1 MKRILFFLL
10 ALVAYGNTLW
20 ALDTITAFDLEDV
33 EIRSGSSAWTPVT
46 VKIVDDGPEN
56 IIGFEF
62 DIYLPQGIEVESDKD
77 GIIYDMS
84 SNQPA
89 DWQGKPLGKSIINV
103 DDGLCLRFVG
113 TNMSNKEL
121 NRGDVF
127 TFYIK
132 ASDTFQTSGEALV
145 SGANNNQSNIVISTK
160 LDDGTQTKV
169 EQAPFGFSINVV
181 ENKIVFE
188 DTKTYED
195 FDLIEDT
202 NVQVIRAVKA
212 DTWNTICLPFDMSEG
227 QIVDVFGEGAKVADF
242 NGCEIEYTETDKVS
256 GIKVSFAIVNK
267 IEAHHPYLLRVVDGD
282 FAKTATD
289 GFTVEGVN
297 VESIPSLGA
306 QVDFGT
312 NLGSERQPNWVYDS
326 FIGTYQP
333 ITNLGSDRPVVFLSD
348 NKFWYATPQGTASL
362 KGFRGY
368 FDFYSL
374 EWYLEDNGLLGAS
387 SNISLFVDGEEVTS
401 VEGITTNS
409 LPTEGVYDLQ
419 GRKVEIGDSSI
430 NSLQKGIY
438 IVNGKKV
445 TIK

>member
-132 ASDTFQTSGEALV
+132 ASDTFQTSGKVLV
-145 SGANNNQSNIVISTK
+145 SGTASNASNIVISTK
-160 LDDGTQTKV
+160 LGEGTQTKV
-169 EQAPFGFSINVV
+169 EQAPFQFSINVV

-188 DTKTYED
+188 DTKSYED
-195 FDLIEDT
+195 FKPIEDT
-202 NVQVIRAVKA
+202 NVQVKRAVKA
-212 DTWNTICLPFDMSEG
+212 DTWNTICLPFAMSAD
-227 QIVDVFGEGAKVADF
+227 QIAEVFGDDAKVADF
-242 NGCEIEYTETDKVS
+242 TKCETEWTEDDKVI
-256 GIKVSFAIVNK
+256 GIKSTFSSVDAM
-267 IEAHHPYLLRVVDGD
+267 EAHHPYLLKVTNEN
-282 FAKTATD
+282 AKTATE
-289 GFTVEGVN
+289 GFTVKGVDI
-297 VESIPSLGA
+297 VMIPSLGA
-306 QVDFGT
+306 QVDLNETNAGT
-312 NLGSERQPNWVYDS
+312 PRNPKYVYDS

-333 ITNLGSDRPVVFLSD
+333 ITNLGEEKPVAFLSS
-348 NKFWYATPQGTASL
+348 NKFYYATGSSSL

-368 FDFYSL
+368 FDFQNLVY
-374 EWYLEDNGLLGAS
+374 YLEDNGLL
-387 SNISLFVDGEEVTS
+387 SNLSFFVDGEEVTS
-401 VEGITTNS
+401 IEGVTTNA
-409 LPTEGVYDLQ
+409 LPVEGVYDLQ
-419 GRKVEIGDSSI
+419 GRKVDVGENGI

-445 TIK
+445 TVK